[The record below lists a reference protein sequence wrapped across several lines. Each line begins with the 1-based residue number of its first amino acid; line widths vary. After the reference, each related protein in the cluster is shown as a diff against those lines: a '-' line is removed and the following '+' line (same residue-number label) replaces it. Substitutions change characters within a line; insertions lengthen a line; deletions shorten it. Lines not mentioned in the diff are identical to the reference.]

1 MSLCSELE
9 NINISID
16 YFIFIKGVFAD
27 YLQYIMNY
35 KIITNEYIKKLE
47 LFQEKFSSKLSGAE
61 KDNIKNKNMNISHIF
76 SLTSPLIKIIQRQIE
91 NLKIFMEGIDLQ
103 TENINKL
110 IKEKE
115 ILSNKFQIMFEESRK
130 DLLKKYRE
138 IDKLRDMFKINM
150 SNTEDILDK
159 YFNKKDNI
167 IISKDQMNNTLSTT
181 KKIEKE
187 YKDVI
192 NSTKLYEETFDSL
205 YLSSLENFKKLSSET
220 SNQLKDS
227 ITNFLVLLKDNMKMM
242 LMEFRYGYTIFKQ
255 FR

>member
-1 MSLCSELE
+1 
-9 NINISID
+9 
-16 YFIFIKGVFAD
+16 
-27 YLQYIMNY
+27 
-35 KIITNEYIKKLE
+35 
-47 LFQEKFSSKLSGAE
+47 
-61 KDNIKNKNMNISHIF
+61 MNISHIF

-167 IISKDQMNNTLSTT
+167 IISKDQMNNTLSKT

-187 YKDVI
+187 
-192 NSTKLYEETFDSL
+192 
-205 YLSSLENFKKLSSET
+205 
-220 SNQLKDS
+220 
-227 ITNFLVLLKDNMKMM
+227 
-242 LMEFRYGYTIFKQ
+242 
-255 FR
+255 

>member
-103 TENINKL
+103 TENNNKL

-167 IISKDQMNNTLSTT
+167 IISKDQMNNSLSTT
-181 KKIEKE
+181 KKIEK
-187 YKDVI
+187 
-192 NSTKLYEETFDSL
+192 
-205 YLSSLENFKKLSSET
+205 
-220 SNQLKDS
+220 
-227 ITNFLVLLKDNMKMM
+227 
-242 LMEFRYGYTIFKQ
+242 
-255 FR
+255 